1 MAFGTN
7 TDHDHNSS
15 PSETRSIDSEHHARR
30 GSNVVIHEMAD
41 DFVNPYAQQRNHR
54 VSNPPPVIP
63 EEGGVSQNMMRHYSD
78 PLPVQPQAN
87 KPRIVKALSNMRPP
101 CFDVANNN
109 NKNNTD
115 HETWK
120 CSVCTYQNQCAVD
133 VCLMC
138 GLPKSHKQ
146 NGANDAAAAMAL
158 SYDMMDEEDDMYG
171 DPAMYA
177 MDDFLPQDVGD
188 FGGGSGK
195 KWQCGAC
202 TFKNHEW
209 NDRCEIC
216 SALQQPTD
224 EVIGANPV
232 VAMKKKQNGVI
243 GGGTAGW
250 TCRVCTLLNQGA
262 NARCKVCNTIRNNS
276 DHDAVDDVD
285 SSSSSFNEYGSFM
298 ANPMIEYD
306 NDWDRMLNRHMGVSG
321 NPYNINLHFDYG
333 ELKQG
338 DDSDKKNKDST
349 VEEFSRSASD
359 IACYNDWPSGV
370 FCTLRSVAKKLL
382 KDDVR
387 YRTLDTTNPKVMERL
402 IGFEGVLDFLMLLG
416 FESDAMG
423 MKLICE
429 LKPTRNV
436 INNAISV
443 LNSYQQ
449 RFRMTAGGDMAD
461 DTNESD
467 EEEHKTQGG
476 FPSQLNDKSLKKKE
490 KHEIQ
495 LDQIV
500 LWSTHENMQDNDTME
515 TLLMTHKLFTDSLT
529 LLKQLRKRFFMVS
542 GANVVVEAGV
552 KKRIQLKVIKA
563 LRDWMK
569 HYWPEDFRDNEP
581 VQQEIRSWL
590 HELSEYGSG
599 VSWITKLTAA
609 VHKEYCRLNEMD
621 WDAILD
627 AKLDIFSEYKDVE
640 IKDIDLN
647 KCSSEEIADQIT
659 LMDYS
664 MFCAIEARECVHQ
677 RWKESSNKRCA
688 PNILSLIQQFNK
700 LSIFIQIRISEER
713 SLRRRV
719 TAIKRIVKMGTH
731 FKLRRNYN
739 SLCAVFSALNSAA
752 IHRLKLAW
760 ARVPPKT
767 RRAFQEWSVIFCRDR
782 NHRNLRQLLRKA
794 GGNPCIPHIGVFLQD
809 LVFIDEGNKDELA
822 YEAFNGNTMLNFNK
836 CVRIADRIKNL
847 QLFQH
852 HKYNKIDANK
862 QIQKILLIEFEKL
875 KDTTEDQIWDMS
887 TQVKKQDQKEAKQL
901 GGGAV
906 RYFNPLSNKQ
916 NQMKNVIP
924 ENVIP
929 DQDKKMDNLKN
940 EAVAAVAAGGGG
952 AGDAAA
958 AAAAII

>member
-1 MAFGTN
+1 
-7 TDHDHNSS
+7 
-15 PSETRSIDSEHHARR
+15 
-30 GSNVVIHEMAD
+30 
-41 DFVNPYAQQRNHR
+41 
-54 VSNPPPVIP
+54 
-63 EEGGVSQNMMRHYSD
+63 
-78 PLPVQPQAN
+78 
-87 KPRIVKALSNMRPP
+87 
-101 CFDVANNN
+101 
-109 NKNNTD
+109 
-115 HETWK
+115 
-120 CSVCTYQNQCAVD
+120 
-133 VCLMC
+133 
-138 GLPKSHKQ
+138 
-146 NGANDAAAAMAL
+146 MAL

-321 NPYNINLHFDYG
+321 NPYNINLHFEFKDEEG
-333 ELKQG
+333 SDADEELY
-338 DDSDKKNKDST
+338 SAAKNKEST
-349 VEEFSRSASD
+349 VEDFSRAASD
-359 IACYNDWPSGV
+359 IACYNDTPSGV
-370 FCTLRSVAKKLL
+370 FSTLRSVAKKLL

-387 YRTLDTTNPKVMERL
+387 YRTLDTTNPSVTERL
-402 IGFEGVLDFLMLLG
+402 LGFEGVLEFLMLLG

-429 LKPTRNV
+429 LKPTRYV
-436 INNAISV
+436 VNNAISV

-449 RFRMTAGGDMAD
+449 RFRMTAGGGGVDVA
-461 DTNESD
+461 NEQFEYGAFVD
-467 EEEHKTQGG
+467 LEEEDEVMQHAHAEDATQGG
-476 FPSQLNDKSLKKKE
+476 FDDPAQLNNKSLKKKE

-515 TLLMTHKLFTDSLT
+515 TLMMTHKLFTDSLT
-529 LLKQLRKRFFMVS
+529 LLKQLRKRFFVCARIPS
-542 GANVVVEAGV
+542 AILADGAEAVREFQTGV
-552 KKRIQLKVIKA
+552 QKRIQLKVIKA

-569 HYWPEDFRDNEP
+569 HYWAEDFMKNEA
-581 VQQEIRSWL
+581 VQAELRSWL
-590 HELSEYGSG
+590 VELEALCDDGS
-599 VSWITKLTAA
+599 VNWISKLHTA
-609 VHKEYCRLNEMD
+609 VYKEYCRLKEMN
-621 WDAILD
+621 WDAVLD
-627 AKLDIFSEYKDVE
+627 AKLDIFSAYRQVSTDNC
-640 IKDIDLN
+640 DLN
-647 KCSSEEIADQIT
+647 KCTAEEIADQIT
-659 LMDYS
+659 LMDYG
-664 MFCAIEARECVHQ
+664 MFCAIEPRECVHQ
-677 RWKESSNKRCA
+677 RWKDSNNKREA

-700 LSIFIQIRISEER
+700 FTIFIQIQILQER

-731 FKLRRNYN
+731 FKLTRNYN
-739 SLCAVFSALNSAA
+739 SLCAVFSALNSAP

-760 ARVPPKT
+760 ARVPERT

-958 AAAAII
+958 AAAII